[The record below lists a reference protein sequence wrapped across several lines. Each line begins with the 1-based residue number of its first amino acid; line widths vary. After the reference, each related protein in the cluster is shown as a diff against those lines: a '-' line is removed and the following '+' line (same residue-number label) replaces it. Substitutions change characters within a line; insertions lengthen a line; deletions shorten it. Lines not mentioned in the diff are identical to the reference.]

1 MGSQVKTSDSVT
13 IWDYSEANRIQIGIR
28 LWKDLL
34 LVPIHSCEGDAPLN
48 SLMDSVA
55 SPKKKTTEGEGVGV
69 RSLACNISGVEG
81 RVRALGW
88 D

>member
-1 MGSQVKTSDSVT
+1 
-13 IWDYSEANRIQIGIR
+13 
-28 LWKDLL
+28 
-34 LVPIHSCEGDAPLN
+34 
-48 SLMDSVA
+48 MDSVA

-69 RSLACNISGVEG
+69 RSLACNTSGVEG